1 MTDFLFFHFLII
13 NFSSSS
19 FQQYSCWE
27 EKRKNDFFQIVVQTV
42 GDKKDGKV
50 KVVDVEALAGYA
62 AEDRPEGDTKP
73 QISTAPPTGNN
84 MDEEDGG
91 EDEEDEDEE
100 EDDGEEEE

>member
-1 MTDFLFFHFLII
+1 MWP
-13 NFSSSS
+13 
-19 FQQYSCWE
+19 QYSCWE

-62 AEDRPEGDTKP
+62 AEDRPEVETKP
-73 QISTAPPTGNN
+73 QISAPAGGNN

-100 EDDGEEEE
+100 EDEGEEEE